1 MESLFNAPWLSSHS
15 TTILSF
21 LLHLSLKCSLIL
33 LTAYLFTRILRHS
46 SSATRHLLWSMV
58 LASILLLPIFSV
70 ILPSWNIPGLSNFLP
85 DKQENREPILSEPA
99 SGSVQKVTEP
109 EIPPSKHF
117 EKRATRLDDKED
129 LKGLVQDSKT
139 PSKPISD
146 TIQEKIRLLISTISL
161 KHGSMML
168 IFIWSFGVIVI
179 FVRQL
184 VGKIFVW
191 WMARQ
196 AETVTEKSW
205 LNLSDDLTDHLQIL
219 RPIRLLKSDKI
230 KMPMTWGI
238 SHPKI
243 MFPSEA
249 DHWSHERRRFVLLH
263 EFAHVKRLDSLTQL
277 LAQFAN
283 ALYWFNPF
291 IWISIR
297 QFLKERE
304 HACDDFVL
312 KQGSKASEYAG
323 LLLDI
328 AQSLSSVPFASL
340 ATVAMARRTQLEG
353 RLLAILNPHLSRRTL
368 TRFAVLLISIGVL
381 SIVLPLSAMRPISQ
395 SKKHTDTKSAQQDQE
410 ILKSSEGEKNL
421 EHEIENNTNAGP
433 ALPIKI
439 FHQQTKTTKTNKI
452 QTGPVQQSD
461 DLVVQSLCEALKDSI
476 LEVRLQAAETLGRIK
491 NPAAVQPLAEALKD
505 KNWQMRVTA
514 AEALGDIG
522 DKSAVQALIAALGDA
537 NWQVRCRAAEA
548 LGDIE
553 DPRAVKPLGEALRDE
568 NRDVRQNVVQ
578 ALSEIEDH
586 SAVDPLTTALKDD
599 DWEIRKEA
607 AHALG
612 EIEDPAAVSPLSL
625 ALTDENWEVRKSVVH
640 ALGEIGDRRAVEPLS
655 KAMMDEDW
663 EIRKQA
669 AYALG
674 EIEDP
679 SAVNTLST
687 AINDASVE
695 VRKTVVWALGEIEDA
710 SAVKPLIQAL
720 RDKNWEIRKE
730 AAEALGNIEDASAVD
745 ALSTSLEDEN
755 KEVRKTVIWALGE
768 IEDSRAVKPL
778 AALLDDP
785 DWEIRMKTAQA
796 LGEID
801 DPAAASALSKILKDE
816 NPDVR
821 KMAIWAIGEIE
832 GRVAVESLIEA
843 LNDEDWEIREKAVWA
858 LGEIGDPRALEPL
871 STKLKDENEEV
882 RRAAARALGE
892 IRWRDE

>member
-1 MESLFNAPWLSSHS
+1 MESLFNAPWLQSHS

-33 LTAYLFTRILRHS
+33 LTTYLFTRILRQS
-46 SSATRHLLWSMV
+46 SSAIRHLLWSIV
-58 LASILLLPIFSV
+58 LASILLLPIFSL
-70 ILPSWNIPGLSNFLP
+70 ILPAWNFSGLSNFLP
-85 DKQENREPILSEPA
+85 DKQETRESVLPEPA
-99 SGSVQKVTEP
+99 SGSVKKVTEP

-117 EKRATRLDDKED
+117 EKRATRLDDRED
-129 LKGLVQDSKT
+129 SKGLVQDSKT
-139 PSKPISD
+139 PFTPLSEP
-146 TIQEKIRLLISTISL
+146 IQEKIRLLLSTISI
-161 KHGSMML
+161 KNGSNML
-168 IFIWSFGVIVI
+168 IFIWLFGVIVI

-184 VGKIFVW
+184 VGRIFVW
-191 WMARQ
+191 WRARQ

-205 LNLSDDLTDHLQIL
+205 LHLSDDLTDRLQIL

-230 KMPMTWGI
+230 KTPMTWGL

-243 MFPSEA
+243 MLPSEA

-263 EFAHVKRLDSLTQL
+263 EFAHIKRLDSLTQL
-277 LAQFAN
+277 VAQFAN
-283 ALYWFNPF
+283 AFYWFNPF

-328 AQSLSSVPFASL
+328 AQSLASVPFASL

-381 SIVLPLSAMRPISQ
+381 SIVLPLSAMRPVSKNKSHIETQ
-395 SKKHTDTKSAQQDQE
+395 STRQDRE

-421 EHEIENNTNAGP
+421 VHEIENNIYAEH
-433 ALPIKI
+433 ALPIRI
-439 FHQQTKTTKTNKI
+439 FHQQTKTTKTNK
-452 QTGPVQQSD
+452 TETSPAQQSD
-461 DLVVQSLCEALKDSI
+461 DLVVRSLCEALKDSI
-476 LEVRLQAAETLGRIK
+476 LEVRLQAAETLGRIE
-491 NPAAVQPLAEALKD
+491 NPAAVLPLAEALKD
-505 KNWQMRVTA
+505 ENWQMRVTA

-522 DKSAVQALIAALGDA
+522 DKSGVQALIAALGDA
-537 NWQVRCRAAEA
+537 NWQVRCQAAEA

-568 NRDVRQNVVQ
+568 NRNVRQNVIQ
-578 ALSEIEDH
+578 ALAEIEDPG
-586 SAVDPLTTALKDD
+586 AVEPLAAALKDD

-612 EIEDPAAVSPLSL
+612 EIDDPAAVAPLSL
-625 ALTDENWEVRKSVVH
+625 ALADE
-640 ALGEIGDRRAVEPLS
+640 
-655 KAMMDEDW
+655 
-663 EIRKQA
+663 
-669 AYALG
+669 
-674 EIEDP
+674 
-679 SAVNTLST
+679 
-687 AINDASVE
+687 
-695 VRKTVVWALGEIEDA
+695 
-710 SAVKPLIQAL
+710 
-720 RDKNWEIRKE
+720 NWEIRKE
-730 AAEALGNIEDASAVD
+730 AAEALGNIEDASAVG
-745 ALSTSLEDEN
+745 ALRSSLKDEN
-755 KEVRKTVIWALGE
+755 KEVRKTVIQAMGE

-778 AALLDDP
+778 AELLNDP
-785 DWEIRMKTAQA
+785 DWEIRMETAQA

-801 DPAAASALSKILKDE
+801 DPAAAPALSKILKDE

-832 GRVAVESLIEA
+832 GRVAFESLIEA

-871 STKLKDENEEV
+871 SARLKDDNEEV
-882 RRAAARALGE
+882 RRAAAKALGE